1 MQIFKVCESIR
12 VCRGFRDDADADA
25 PACMGKGR
33 NQRRA
38 LAGACEHK
46 NVDLAIRTS
55 VHQDGAHR
63 IDRG

>member
-1 MQIFKVCESIR
+1 MQIPEVCDSVR
-12 VCRGFRDDADADA
+12 VGRRFRDNADADA
-25 PACMGKGR
+25 PACLREGR

-46 NVDLAIRTS
+46 NVALAIRSS